1 MPDTSR
7 STAQQLSERYRSI
20 RRVLWVVLA
29 LNLAVAVA
37 KLFYGIVSHS
47 VAMQADGIHSLFDG
61 TSNVVALVGL
71 WVTRRPADE
80 SHPYGHGKFETF
92 AAAAI
97 GVMLVVAGYT
107 VGRGAIDHLSGQS
120 APTVVGTASFVVMF
134 GTLAVNIVVTTWEN
148 RAGRRLRSEVLVAD
162 SRHTLSDVAASIG
175 VIVSLVAVKLGW
187 EQADGVVALLV
198 AVVIFRTAIGVIRG
212 VGRTLGDAARLPA
225 PEIVAAARE
234 VAGVRDCHSVRTR
247 GLESQV
253 FVDLH
258 VVVAPGTT
266 VEESHAIAH
275 AVEDALRGRFTQ
287 IVDVVVHIEPEAAV
301 TQPG

>member
-1 MPDTSR
+1 MRDTSQ
-7 STAQQLSERYRSI
+7 STEQQLGERYRSI

-47 VAMQADGIHSLFDG
+47 VAMQADGIHSFFDG

-71 WVTRRPADE
+71 WVTQRPADE

-120 APTVVGTASFVVMF
+120 APTVVGAASFVVMF

-212 VGRTLGDAARLPA
+212 VGRTRRARWPACATATPCARAASRARSSSTCMSSSRLGPRSRRATRSPT
-225 PEIVAAARE
+225 R
-234 VAGVRDCHSVRTR
+234 SRTR
-247 GLESQV
+247 CAGASRRSSTSSSTSSPRRPSLSR
-253 FVDLH
+253 
-258 VVVAPGTT
+258 A
-266 VEESHAIAH
+266 
-275 AVEDALRGRFTQ
+275 
-287 IVDVVVHIEPEAAV
+287 EA
-301 TQPG
+301 GS

>member
-1 MPDTSR
+1 M
-7 STAQQLSERYRSI
+7 
-20 RRVLWVVLA
+20 
-29 LNLAVAVA
+29 
-37 KLFYGIVSHS
+37 
-47 VAMQADGIHSLFDG
+47 
-61 TSNVVALVGL
+61 
-71 WVTRRPADE
+71 
-80 SHPYGHGKFETF
+80 
-92 AAAAI
+92 
-97 GVMLVVAGYT
+97 
-107 VGRGAIDHLSGQS
+107 
-120 APTVVGTASFVVMF
+120 
-134 GTLAVNIVVTTWEN
+134 
-148 RAGRRLRSEVLVAD
+148 
-162 SRHTLSDVAASIG
+162 
-175 VIVSLVAVKLGW
+175 GW

-225 PEIVAAARE
+225 PEIAAAARE

-287 IVDVVVHIEPEAAV
+287 IVDVVVHIEPDAASLSRAEAGSRPADV
-301 TQPG
+301 LQSGVAGAGIGSGPSFGSASRRNARLNPRACQPRLRIEP